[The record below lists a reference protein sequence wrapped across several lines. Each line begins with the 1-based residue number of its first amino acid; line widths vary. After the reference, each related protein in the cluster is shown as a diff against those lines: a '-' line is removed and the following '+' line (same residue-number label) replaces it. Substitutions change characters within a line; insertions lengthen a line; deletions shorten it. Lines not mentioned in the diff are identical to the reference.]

1 VICEGGCE
9 IRALV
14 DGLLRETVLKPGN
27 LITAVDGVSVS
38 GETIV
43 DVLASGYIGS
53 TVKVQALQTRT
64 LGKFETIEVDLK
76 RRSLS
81 VGNRSFKFF
90 IC

>member
-1 VICEGGCE
+1 M
-9 IRALV
+9 

-81 VGNRSFKFF
+81 VGNRSLKFF